1 MINTRPGVESLTE
14 ICMVREIRST
24 PLRYGLALGAF
35 LLAMLV
41 ILGLPR
47 ITPVRIDLTTLI
59 IFVMIGS
66 AWYLGRGPGLL
77 IAILFELTLDFF
89 STAPFTAKSLFIVF
103 NRLLLFV

>member
-1 MINTRPGVESLTE
+1 
-14 ICMVREIRST
+14 MVRDIRS
-24 PLRYGLALGAF
+24 PILRYGLALGAF

-47 ITPVRIDLTTLI
+47 ITSLRIDLTTLI

-77 IAILFELTLDFF
+77 IALLFELTLDY
-89 STAPFTAKSLFIVF
+89 LFHRTVH
-103 NRLLLFV
+103 R